1 MIDTWRAGETE
12 PTILI
17 AQATSELQNIKGA
30 TVHYIAVLDGNE
42 MQLSMSVKQGD
53 TAIIAV
59 SIDNVRLI
67 DNMQFVNV

>member
-1 MIDTWRAGETE
+1 
-12 PTILI
+12 
-17 AQATSELQNIKGA
+17 
-30 TVHYIAVLDGNE
+30 
-42 MQLSMSVKQGD
+42 MQLTMSVKQGD

>member
-12 PTILI
+12 PTTLI
-17 AQATSELQNIKGA
+17 AQATSELQNINGA
-30 TVHYIAVLDGNE
+30 TVHYIAVLDGHE
-42 MQLSMSVKQGD
+42 MRLTMSVKQGD